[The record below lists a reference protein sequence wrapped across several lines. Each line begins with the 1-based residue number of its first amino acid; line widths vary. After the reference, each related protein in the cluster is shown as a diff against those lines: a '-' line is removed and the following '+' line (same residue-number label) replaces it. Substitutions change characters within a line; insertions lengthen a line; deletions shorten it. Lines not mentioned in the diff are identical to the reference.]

1 VEASIQEKV
10 TASISKEKR
19 NLQSPK
25 KRFGECMMQ
34 AAPKCNPASSV
45 KDDSATIEGTFN

>member
-19 NLQSPK
+19 DLQSVK
-25 KRFGECMMQ
+25 FGKSAVNL
-34 AAPKCNPASSV
+34 AADPQ
-45 KDDSATIEGTFN
+45 SAEAR

>member
-25 KRFGECMMQ
+25 KAIWRMHDASRAKMQ
-34 AAPKCNPASSV
+34 SCV
-45 KDDSATIEGTFN
+45 VGQR

>member
-25 KRFGECMMQ
+25 KAICRMHDASRAKMQ
-34 AAPKCNPASSV
+34 SRV
-45 KDDSATIEGTFN
+45 VGQR